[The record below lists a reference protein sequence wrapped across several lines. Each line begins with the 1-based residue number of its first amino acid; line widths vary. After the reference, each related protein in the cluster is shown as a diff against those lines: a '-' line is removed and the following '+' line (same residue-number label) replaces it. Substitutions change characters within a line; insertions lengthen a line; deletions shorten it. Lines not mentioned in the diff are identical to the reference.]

1 MRPRRRRRPLWP
13 WTVLF
18 VVVALVLGV
27 WVGGRHSNALP
38 SFVRTPL
45 VGDEKTRV
53 VRQAIETVHD
63 TYYRA
68 LPEQQL
74 ANAAIAGIVAS
85 LHDRFSNYF
94 DPKQYSQF
102 RQAQSNEFSGVGIS
116 VSQDPL
122 GLRVEQVFDGS
133 PAKRAGI
140 VPGDVIVAAAGR
152 SLKRRSE
159 AQSVAL
165 IKGRPGTDVRLTV
178 LHARRLRHLTLTRS
192 TVTVPV
198 VASRLRTVGG
208 KKIGVVALTTFETAG
223 AHAQVYAAL
232 HRLLAEG
239 AQGFVLDLR
248 HNGGGL
254 VTEAQLVASAFLR
267 DGPIVSTRGRAV
279 PARTLMAT
287 GDPVVP
293 TAPLA
298 VLVDHGTASASEIVT
313 GALQDRHRA
322 IVVGTRTF
330 GKGVFQEVLDLSN
343 GGALDITA
351 GQYFTP
357 SGRNLGGR
365 GVNTGA
371 GIAPQ
376 VTAQDNPRTKHVDE
390 ALEAALHVV
399 AARIK

>member
-1 MRPRRRRRPLWP
+1 MPRRRRRRPLWP
-13 WTVLF
+13 WTALLVLA
-18 VVVALVLGV
+18 ALVLGI
-27 WVGGRHSNALP
+27 WLGGRQSDALP
-38 SFVRTPL
+38 SFLRSPL
-45 VGDEKTRV
+45 VGDEQTRV

-63 TYYRA
+63 TYYRTI
-68 LPEQQL
+68 PEKQL
-74 ANAAIAGIVAS
+74 ANAAIGGIVAS
-85 LHDRFSNYF
+85 LQDRFSNYF
-94 DPKQYSQF
+94 DPKQYAQF
-102 RQAQSNEFSGVGIS
+102 KQAQGSEFSGVGIS
-116 VSQDPL
+116 VSQDPR
-122 GLRVEQVFDGS
+122 GLRVEEVFDGS
-133 PAKRAGI
+133 PAKRANI
-140 VPGDVIVAAAGR
+140 VAGDVIVGAAGR
-152 SLKRRSE
+152 SLKGKPE

-165 IKGRPGTDVRLTV
+165 IKGRPGTDIRLTI
-178 LHARRLRHLTLTRS
+178 LHARRLRRLTLTRS

-208 KKIGVVALTTFETAG
+208 KKIGVVALSTFETSS

-232 HRLLAEG
+232 RRLLREG

-254 VTEAQLVASAFLR
+254 VSEAQLIASAFLR

-279 PARTLMAT
+279 QARTLMAT
-287 GDPVVP
+287 GVP
-293 TAPLA
+293 IVPKAPLA

-322 IVVGTRTF
+322 VVVGTRTF

-371 GIAPQ
+371 GITPQ
-376 VTAQDNPRTKHVDE
+376 VKAQDDPRTKRVDE
-390 ALEAALHVV
+390 GLEAALHVV
-399 AARIK
+399 AARIP